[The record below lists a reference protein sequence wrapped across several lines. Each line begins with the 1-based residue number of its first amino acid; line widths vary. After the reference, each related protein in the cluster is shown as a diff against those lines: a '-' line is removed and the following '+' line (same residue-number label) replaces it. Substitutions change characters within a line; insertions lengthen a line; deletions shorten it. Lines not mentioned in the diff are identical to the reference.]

1 MRFRGVLKERKP
13 SSQTETELK
22 RQDMTSNCVA
32 LVTGANKGLGQE
44 VARQLGRRGMTVL
57 RGCRDRTRGEA
68 AAAGVFL
75 AGPYPAPTAREVAQA
90 ASSDAGVVDTR
101 RANGQVLIWT
111 KHARMQVVPP

>member
-1 MRFRGVLKERKP
+1 MKNAVRRVLKERKP

-57 RGCRDRTRGEA
+57 LGCRDRTRGETA
-68 AAAGVFL
+68 AAELL
-75 AGPYPAPTAREVAQA
+75 AEGLAVAPPPLDVTQ
-90 ASSDAGVVDTR
+90 STHP
-101 RANGQVLIWT
+101 
-111 KHARMQVVPP
+111 HALPPPLPQP